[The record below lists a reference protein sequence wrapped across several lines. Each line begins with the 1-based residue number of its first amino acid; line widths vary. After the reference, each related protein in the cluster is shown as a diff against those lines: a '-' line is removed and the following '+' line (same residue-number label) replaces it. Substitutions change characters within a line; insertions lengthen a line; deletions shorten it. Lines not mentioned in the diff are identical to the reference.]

1 MFSYTS
7 SDGRWRKIQLCPK
20 GNYDGKGTHISLY
33 LELDGSEDLRD
44 SKVFA
49 EFSLHILAAGSVPR
63 IKVLVG
69 LVSFHWTLSNM
80 QANVTVLGAA
90 KALQS
95 ACLQFQCC

>member
-20 GNYDGKGTHISLY
+20 GNYDEKGTRISLY

-44 SKVFA
+44 SKLV
-49 EFSLHILAAGSVPR
+49 AGSVSR

-80 QANVTVLGAA
+80 QARETYVHRFKPFN
-90 KALQS
+90 
-95 ACLQFQCC
+95 

>member
-20 GNYDGKGTHISLY
+20 GNYDEKGTRISLY

-49 EFSLHILAAGSVPR
+49 EFSLRKGFLLNDTCIVE
-63 IKVLVG
+63 
-69 LVSFHWTLSNM
+69 
-80 QANVTVLGAA
+80 ANVTVLGAA

-95 ACLQFQCC
+95 TCLQFQCC

>member
-1 MFSYTS
+1 MVAGGRFSS
-7 SDGRWRKIQLCPK
+7 VRKEIMMGRVL
-20 GNYDGKGTHISLY
+20 NSLN

-49 EFSLHILAAGSVPR
+49 EFSLRILVAGSVPR